1 MTTLSTA
8 RGARTLRLLSLPV
21 GAAALALEGVARR
34 ARGQDHEV
42 VAQDLRARNAARTR
56 RVLGELKGGALKA
69 GQLLSTVEALFPQD
83 PESTWRDT
91 LAGLQDANPALP
103 FAEVEPVLLAEWGS
117 AWRRRFCSFDE
128 TAAAAASIS
137 QVHRAVWA
145 DGREVAVKVQY
156 PGVREALTADVRTL
170 SLMSRAAALVARGL
184 ALPPLV
190 AELRDRLT
198 EELDAL
204 HEARTQRT
212 FAQAYAGDPDVVV
225 PGVVHA
231 TPRVLVMDWLDG
243 TPLSVVA
250 RTGSQA
256 QRDRVAGQY
265 QRFLVSGPARA
276 GLLHTDPHP
285 GNFLSL
291 PDGRLGV
298 LDFGS
303 SLALPNGMPATFGR
317 LISALLADDPDEVL
331 RRLRE
336 EGFVR
341 AGVEVDV
348 RKLVDYMAPFSAP
361 ARHDRFRFTRAWLMA
376 EFGRVNDPRNPDFGV
391 ALKLDLP
398 AEHLFTHRVW
408 LGMVGV
414 LCQLEAEVA
423 VAPVLRTWLPGF
435 DAPQSTSPPIEPR

>member
-1 MTTLSTA
+1 MSL
-8 RGARTLRLLSLPV
+8 RRTVRLLSLPA
-21 GAAALALEGVARR
+21 GTAALALEGLARR
-34 ARGQDHEV
+34 AAGQDRER
-42 VAQDLRARNAARTR
+42 VAAELRARNAARTR
-56 RVLGELKGGALKA
+56 QVLGDLKGGALKA
-69 GQLLSTVEALFPQD
+69 GQLLSTVEALMPQD
-83 PESTWRDT
+83 PESTWRET
-91 LAGLQDANPALP
+91 LTDLQDANEPLP
-103 FAEVEPVLLAEWGS
+103 FVDVEPVLVAELGADWRQRLS
-117 AWRRRFCSFDE
+117 AFDE
-128 TAAAAASIS
+128 HATAAASIG

-145 DGREVAVKVQY
+145 DGREVAVKIQY
-156 PGVREALTADVRTL
+156 PGVREALVADVRTL
-170 SLMSRAAALVARGL
+170 SLVSRAAALVARGL

-198 EELDAL
+198 EELDYL
-204 HEARTQRT
+204 HEARTQT
-212 FAQAYAGDPDVVV
+212 AFATAYRDDPDVRV
-225 PGVVHA
+225 PQVLCA
-231 TPRVLVMDWLDG
+231 SPRVLVMDWLDG

-250 RTGSQA
+250 RTGPQQ

-285 GNFLSL
+285 GNFLVL

-303 SLALPNGMPATFGR
+303 SLALPDGMPATFGR
-317 LISALLADDPDEVL
+317 LIAALLGDDPDEVL

-341 AGVEVDV
+341 PGVEVDV

-361 ARHDRFRFTRAWLMA
+361 ARHERFRFSRDWLRA

-414 LCQLEAEVA
+414 LCQLEAEVP
-423 VAPVLRTWLPGF
+423 VGPVLRQWLPGF
-435 DAPQSTSPPIEPR
+435 DAPQSTSNDGLAR